1 MSPEVASALRL
12 LYGDQVMVRPEFLGQ
27 IDPVGLKNA
36 FRKRAME
43 LHPDRAKILGKS
55 SDELSERFKDVQ
67 TAYEQLRKILDPSP
81 EKARDFKKTGRRPGR
96 PSNGWT
102 STPGRQYWQADI
114 PMSRLLL
121 GQYLYY
127 AGLVTFNEMVSAIT
141 WQRQQRPNFG
151 KIARTWNYLS
161 SSQIEVIITTRKQGE
176 RMGDAAL
183 RLGYLSLFQRDSVIG
198 FQKWLQRPIGEYF
211 QKIGILQEKEI
222 VYLIGLLKKHNAR
235 VEQMKY
241 L

>member
-1 MSPEVASALRL
+1 MSPEIASALRL

-27 IDPVGLKNA
+27 IDSAGLKTA

-55 SDELSERFKDVQ
+55 SGELSELFMDVQ
-67 TAYEQLRKILDPSP
+67 SAYEQLKKILISSD
-81 EKARDFKKTGRRPGR
+81 EKVEDFRKTRRPAGR
-96 PSNGWT
+96 PAHGWAGT
-102 STPGRQYWQADI
+102 SGKNYWKAHI
-114 PMSRLLL
+114 PQSRLLL
-121 GQYLYY
+121 GQFLYY

-151 KIARTWNYLS
+151 KIARMWKYLS
-161 SSQIEVIITTRKQGE
+161 SGQIEEIIAIRKAGE
-176 RMGDAAL
+176 KMGDAAI
-183 RLGYLSLFQRDSVIG
+183 RMGYLSFHERNAVIG

-211 QKIGILQEKEI
+211 QKEGILAEKEI
-222 VYLIGLLKKHNAR
+222 VHLIGLMKKHNAR
-235 VEQMKY
+235 VERMKY